1 MQAVFRQAAWLTDL
15 PGTVPTGLQ
24 WQPFFSTA
32 IHDGYFVFIHTR
44 SSRDTSRAGM
54 VDSVAAFI
62 PLIELP
68 LIPDIHA
75 LANNL
80 RESHDN
86 DDRTPFAPVAQL
98 NDAPT
103 KTHRPLLLEMANAL
117 ISTKQRPV
125 VHIGQADFDDIMLD
139 LLQVVPRSLRRE
151 ILFSL
156 SFSPDDVGSS
166 VAVAVPKELAS
177 RFAQGKVLSASS
189 EPPSS
194 GVAAL
199 LNMPEGRPLLDFGEA
214 VAFDLHSANALV
226 LLEHAFHLWE
236 SSDGV
241 GDAIQLV
248 RLLAAKSGDSQKAR
262 ETRKVALDRLT
273 AMSELWTP
281 ADILSMR
288 NLQLERFESSAL
300 SAAVMAWIRR
310 RADQAEKTEEDCLL
324 LEQATRGAAQQEWW
338 NIDVYAGYKSA
349 LKARGAGIYVL
360 AWETIEKLPEAV
372 EPVLGLL
379 DAEDRLQALASSV
392 PAALSSRTADALAN
406 ASAKRGAWQLCGAA
420 LAASY
425 APSQALSAVLMH
437 APASGFKLI
446 AFEAALSKASPS
458 DLIAIAVSEDIKE
471 VTGLAADVAAKDL
484 NSLHKFDWALPVWF
498 DILDKVT
505 AGNPNAGGFVLDR
518 LRGLEKLIQR
528 DERSSRVWGPLARA
542 GIADLSDVPSRANAW
557 KLIPEALVADVVRLT
572 TKGWLAAVL
581 NGTSIV
587 GTLEEPLVSE
597 VRSALKDHALMTSL
611 AQNSHAQFINIINA
625 LYPQSDYECVALL
638 DSLARATGYRLSSAP
653 GTALGILIRTR
664 EWRSAAARVAS
675 LSRVRDDFLSA
686 CRECLSVMDFWDR
699 WSLSYRIGQPVQISP
714 DDAWRM
720 FEETLAELY
729 PQGPTHDE
737 FWSRSGGQD
746 NLLTSEGNGIAQ
758 WHRCL
763 KHVRAGQGPAASN
776 LLRTALRDY
785 GGNSVLQTLHDTR
798 VLG

>member
-1 MQAVFRQAAWLTDL
+1 MLAVFRQAAWLTDL

-68 LIPDIHA
+68 LIPDIRA

-86 DDRTPFAPVAQL
+86 DDRTPFAPNIQL
-98 NDAPT
+98 NDVPT
-103 KTHRPLLLEMANAL
+103 KAHRPLLLKMANAL

-125 VHIGQADFDDIMLD
+125 IHIGQADFDDIMLD
-139 LLQVVPRSLRRE
+139 LLQVVPRALRRE

-177 RFAQGKVLSASS
+177 RFGQGRVLSASS
-189 EPPSS
+189 EPPST
-194 GVAAL
+194 GVAAF

-214 VAFDLHSANALV
+214 AAFELHSASAII

-236 SSDGV
+236 RTVGV

-248 RLLAAKSGDSQKAR
+248 RLLAAKSGDSQQAR

-273 AMSELWTP
+273 SMSEIWTP

-288 NLQLERFESSAL
+288 NLQLERFDSSAL
-300 SAAVMAWIRR
+300 SAAVIAWIRK
-310 RADQAEKTEEDCLL
+310 RADQAEKTEDDCLL
-324 LEQATRGAAQQEWW
+324 FEQATRAAAQQEWW
-338 NIDVYAGYKSA
+338 NIDVYAGYRSA
-349 LKARGAGIYVL
+349 IKAKGDGIYVL

-379 DAEDRLQALASSV
+379 DAEDRLQALASFV
-392 PAALSSRTADALAN
+392 PAVLSSRTADALAKE
-406 ASAKRGAWQLCGAA
+406 SAKRGAWQLCGAA

-425 APSQALSAVLMH
+425 PPSQALSKVLMH
-437 APASGFKLI
+437 APAIGFERI
-446 AFEAALSKASPS
+446 AVEAALSKASPN
-458 DLIAIAVSEDIKE
+458 DLIAIALSEDIQE

-484 NSLHKFDWALPVWF
+484 NLLNKFDWALPVWF
-498 DILDKVT
+498 DILDKVV
-505 AGNPNAGGFVLDR
+505 AGNPSAGSFVLDR

-528 DERSSRVWGPLARA
+528 GERSSRVWGPLARA
-542 GIADLSDVPSRANAW
+542 GIADLSGVPSRANAW
-557 KLIPEALVADVVRLT
+557 TLIPEPLVADVVRLT
-572 TKGWLAAVL
+572 TKGWMSAVSK
-581 NGTSIV
+581 GTAIV

-597 VRSALKDHALMTSL
+597 VRSSLKDHTLMTSL
-611 AQNSHAQFINIINA
+611 AQSSHAQFINIINA
-625 LYPQSDYECVALL
+625 LYPQSDFECVALL
-638 DSLARATGYRLSSAP
+638 DSLANATGYRLSSAP

-664 EWRSAAARVAS
+664 EWRSAATRVAS
-675 LSRVRDDFLSA
+675 LGRVREDFLSV
-686 CRECLSVMDFWDR
+686 CRECLSVMNFWDS
-699 WSLSYRIGQPVQISP
+699 WPLSYRIGQPVQISP

-737 FWSRSGGQD
+737 FWSRSGGQN
-746 NLLTSEGNGIAQ
+746 NLLTTEGNGIAQ
-758 WHRCL
+758 WHRCI
-763 KHVRAGQGPAASN
+763 KHVRAGQGPAASS
-776 LLRTALRDY
+776 LLRTALKDY
-785 GGNSVLQTLHDTR
+785 GSNSVLLILRDTR
-798 VLG
+798 ALG